1 MDFYTS
7 AILQGLGY
15 VPMAVG
21 IFITLRIFNIPDI
34 TTDGSFT
41 LGAAVTALF
50 LVSGWG
56 TAITLPAVLISGAL
70 AGTATGLIH
79 TKLRVHPLLS
89 GILVM
94 TALYS
99 VNLLVMGRSNIP
111 FAGVEQLFDGT
122 QSATLYLIVFALVTG
137 IFIVWLLR
145 TDFGLA
151 MRATGSS
158 ERMIRALG
166 VNTDAMKITGLALA
180 NALTAMSGFLVAQ
193 FQSFADINMGI
204 GIVISGLAAVMIGES
219 LMKLFRSNATWLVI
233 FFVIAGSVVF
243 RLILAF
249 VLSRGLDP
257 NYLKLVTALLV
268 LMVLMIVAIKRPR
281 A

>member
-7 AILQGLGY
+7 AFLLGLGF

-34 TTDGSFT
+34 TTDGSYT
-41 LGAAVTALF
+41 LGAAVTALC
-50 LVSGWG
+50 LMSGWSA
-56 TAITLPAVLISGAL
+56 TAALPMVLFSGAL

-99 VNLLVMGRSNIP
+99 VNLVIMGRSNVP
-111 FAGVEQLFDGT
+111 FIGVNQLFD
-122 QSATLYLIVFALVTG
+122 QSQNRSMIILLSFVAATGL
-137 IFIVWLLR
+137 FITWLLR

-166 VNTDAMKITGLALA
+166 VNTDAMKIAGLTLA
-180 NALTAMSGFLVAQ
+180 NAMTALSGFLIAQ

-219 LMKLFRSNATWLVI
+219 LVKMFRSSATWMIIL
-233 FFVIAGSVVF
+233 FVIAGSVVF

-249 VLSRGLDP
+249 VLSIGLDP
-257 NYLKLVTALLV
+257 NYLKLITAVVVLLV
-268 LMVLMIVAIKRPR
+268 VAAKRSR
-281 A
+281 T